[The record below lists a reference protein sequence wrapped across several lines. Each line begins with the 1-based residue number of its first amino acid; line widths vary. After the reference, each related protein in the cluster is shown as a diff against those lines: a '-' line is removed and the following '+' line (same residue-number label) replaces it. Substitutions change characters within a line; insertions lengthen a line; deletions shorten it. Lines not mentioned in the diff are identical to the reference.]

1 MQAAASTLDAP
12 RETCIRAGAHEALT
26 SLATR
31 AAEGVSLEDPQGA
44 AQLLEELHAAG
55 AGDALRC
62 WPATP
67 APGCPSARISSGA
80 SPGC

>member
-12 RETCIRAGAHEALT
+12 RETCIRAGAHEAVT

-44 AQLLEELHAAG
+44 AQLLE
-55 AGDALRC
+55 
-62 WPATP
+62 
-67 APGCPSARISSGA
+67 
-80 SPGC
+80 